1 MLYFEDFME
10 AIENM
15 PSELN
20 ESLTNVRQLDL
31 QAQNILDSLSETIQT
46 FFENCR
52 FGRLL
57 EYEKSTQIL
66 NITREY
72 ERALVHCK
80 DKREIVENI
89 YNTYRKLVRK
99 LDIELEK
106 FRIELEADNSGITEQ
121 IEKRVQNAL
130 GKAITTNSKAERRRQ
145 RLRFQQSSHCK
156 NNFSVRRR
164 LVGPAFR
171 AALKSACMRP
181 MQSGGVPSLENTKFS
196 LNGDQTSFNN
206 SSLISNSGCH
216 VQDTGSYRKNPVHAD
231 GLSPLRSIDENSI
244 CLDHQS
250 SDSSYDRTFETIN
263 PQTGGVTKF
272 EEDTASV
279 HNAGAG
285 FSTILKNNSS
295 LLPDMSLDAK
305 THTGMHDR
313 IIKSTNSSSGH
324 LFYDT
329 AEPNFTDRDKLNL
342 TPKAGSIEN
351 QVTDNIS
358 SPGWPGLTQSFS
370 SVREKRRYPR
380 RFDRIGLACDL
391 AVDEF
396 GKLDDSPNSSVNA
409 TLGHGFD
416 DQTYEFSG
424 NPKPEDTTDP
434 PDDDEDYKRY
444 CICRDVSYGDMIAC
458 DAPDCPFEW
467 FHYACVNLTVAPK
480 GRWFCP
486 TCAKSLHNKKSIKK
500 SSSRK

>member
-1 MLYFEDFME
+1 MVIF
-10 AIENM
+10 
-15 PSELN
+15 
-20 ESLTNVRQLDL
+20 
-31 QAQNILDSLSETIQT
+31 
-46 FFENCR
+46 C
-52 FGRLL
+52 FGF
-57 EYEKSTQIL
+57 
-66 NITREY
+66 
-72 ERALVHCK
+72 
-80 DKREIVENI
+80 
-89 YNTYRKLVRK
+89 YR
-99 LDIELEK
+99 
-106 FRIELEADNSGITEQ
+106 
-121 IEKRVQNAL
+121 
-130 GKAITTNSKAERRRQ
+130 
-145 RLRFQQSSHCK
+145 
-156 NNFSVRRR
+156 
-164 LVGPAFR
+164 
-171 AALKSACMRP
+171 
-181 MQSGGVPSLENTKFS
+181 
-196 LNGDQTSFNN
+196 
-206 SSLISNSGCH
+206 
-216 VQDTGSYRKNPVHAD
+216 
-231 GLSPLRSIDENSI
+231 
-244 CLDHQS
+244 
-250 SDSSYDRTFETIN
+250 IN

-272 EEDTASV
+272 EEDTVSV

-295 LLPDMSLDAK
+295 LLPDTSLDAK

-313 IIKSTNSSSGH
+313 IIKNANSSSGH
-324 LFYDT
+324 VFYDT

-342 TPKAGSIEN
+342 TPRTGLIEN

-370 SVREKRRYPR
+370 SAREKRRYPR

-391 AVDEF
+391 TVDEF

-424 NPKPEDTTDP
+424 NLKPEDTTDP

-486 TCAKSLHNKKSIKK
+486 TCAKSLNNKKGIKK

>member
-1 MLYFEDFME
+1 
-10 AIENM
+10 M

-31 QAQNILDSLSETIQT
+31 QAQNSLSETIQT
-46 FFENCR
+46 FFEN
-52 FGRLL
+52 L
-57 EYEKSTQIL
+57 
-66 NITREY
+66 
-72 ERALVHCK
+72 
-80 DKREIVENI
+80 
-89 YNTYRKLVRK
+89 
-99 LDIELEK
+99 
-106 FRIELEADNSGITEQ
+106 
-121 IEKRVQNAL
+121 
-130 GKAITTNSKAERRRQ
+130 
-145 RLRFQQSSHCK
+145 
-156 NNFSVRRR
+156 RRR

-181 MQSGGVPSLENTKFS
+181 MNFVGVPSLENTNFA

-206 SSLISNSGCH
+206 SSLNPNSGCH
-216 VQDTGSYRKNPVHAD
+216 AQDMGSHRKNPAHTD
-231 GLSPLRSIDENSI
+231 GLSPLKSIDENSI

-250 SDSSYDRTFETIN
+250 SDSSNDRTFDTIN
-263 PQTGGVTKF
+263 AQTEGASKF
-272 EEDTASV
+272 EEDTVSV
-279 HNAGAG
+279 HNAAAG
-285 FSTILKNNSS
+285 FSSAILKSNSS
-295 LLPDMSLDAK
+295 LLQDMSLDAK
-305 THTGMHDR
+305 THSGMYDR
-313 IIKSTNSSSGH
+313 ITKSANSSSGH

-329 AEPNFTDRDKLNL
+329 TESNLTDRDKLSL
-342 TPKAGSIEN
+342 TPRTGSIEN
-351 QVTDNIS
+351 QITDDIT
-358 SPGWPGLTQSFS
+358 SPAWPGLTQSFS
-370 SVREKRRYPR
+370 TVREKRRYPR

-409 TLGHGFD
+409 TLEHGFN
-416 DQTYEFSG
+416 DQVYEFSG
-424 NPKPEDTTDP
+424 NPKPENPTDP

-486 TCAKSLHNKKSIKK
+486 TCAKSLNNKRNIKK